1 MKKIL
6 CVLVA
11 LTLLGLAAML
21 PTAAALPKYGSM
33 LLLGD
38 SITYGYGLDGNV
50 NNCLSYGN
58 LVRDELAIGSANFKN
73 AAVNGDTSSDLLA
86 LLPGLKAQVQSS
98 ELIIVTI
105 GGNDLLQL
113 LWSAVNVV
121 LEGNFKDYSQLPEV
135 VSDPAKLQK
144 LAEQL
149 TTAKIS
155 EAIVKY
161 TTNMAAITA
170 FLRTNAPEAEII
182 FLAQY
187 DPLEGVEGIEAL
199 SGISKLAISMLN
211 AAMKSQVETAG
222 CTYLD
227 AYTHFSGHAKDWT
240 NILAMDIHPNLE
252 GHRQLSLLV
261 MDYLRSK
268 AAAETEPVT
277 TVPDTTTEPVT
288 EPVIEPVTEPVTEP
302 DTTPAETT
310 VPAAS
315 EQVTTTDAQPSGV
328 TEPSTADESGCGSLA
343 ALGLLA
349 CLLPAAF
356 VISRRK

>member
-6 CVLVA
+6 CLLVA
-11 LTLLGLAAML
+11 LALLCAPAML
-21 PTAAALPKYGSM
+21 TASAALPKYGSM

-58 LVRDELAIGSANFKN
+58 LVRDELGIGSADFKN

-86 LLPGLKAQVQSS
+86 LLPGLKTRVQSS

-105 GGNDLLQL
+105 GGNDLLRL
-113 LWSAVNVV
+113 LWSAVGTV
-121 LEGNFKDYSQLPEV
+121 LETEFKDTAQLLDV

-199 SGISKLAISMLN
+199 SGISAMAIPMLN
-211 AAMKSQVETAG
+211 AAMKAQVETAG

-227 AYTHFSGHAKDWT
+227 AYTHFSGHATAWT
-240 NILAMDIHPNLE
+240 NILAMDIHPNIE

-261 MDYLRSK
+261 MDYLKDK

-277 TVPDTTTEPVT
+277 SAPDTT
-288 EPVIEPVTEPVTEP
+288 TEPVTEP
-302 DTTPAETT
+302 DTTPAETDPVT
-310 VPAAS
+310 S
-315 EQVTTTDAQPSGV
+315 EQVTTTDSLPSGV
-328 TEPSTADESGCGSLA
+328 TEPATSEGGCGSLVT
-343 ALGLLA
+343 LGLLV

-356 VISRRK
+356 VVSRRK